1 MDEIDFE
8 TMPEFPVA
16 PIEAYDGTVMP
27 DEDDFIISSFDI
39 GVIEDDINLG
49 GKVVHAA
56 STDSPPDKVTPKKN
70 NEYKPK
76 RFSQEANQNSELMRP
91 LIVVPENLMDSVI
104 GRLARR
110 VSECLEFPEAS
121 VFMALLSS
129 ASSSVST
136 AYAVQY
142 KTHTS
147 VGLGLYT
154 IIEHPPATK
163 KSYLLGIGMHPYSV
177 AIGAHNKA
185 VGARCR
191 EILERAGEKSS
202 MPLRAFNVATD
213 ATSAALDGRLAECSE
228 GRFVIASAEQSALIS
243 LFPEAGSFASTN
255 ELILK
260 GWAGE
265 YVAGMRGG
273 RKAYEGTAQGSI
285 TLIAQSGSS
294 KRVLNASNGSG
305 MAERFIFIA
314 EPDYLGF
321 RKHEGN
327 YPTADDKAD
336 FEAASRACIDI
347 YSKKILSFA
356 NSDGDRVIYDPENLI
371 QLRASSVGYRAIRNK
386 ELDNEPRMGEL
397 KESGDMVML
406 SWLGKYETQVLKVAG
421 VMHVFECLG
430 SGCKVPEIIPDSLI
444 LNSMDLVDVL
454 SDHIQQLLRD
464 AGESGNEAEEDAII
478 DILSLK
484 PMPRRALALKAKNR
498 KPFKA
503 MQANFKM
510 ANNRIDAM
518 LKSGS
523 LVISSTSGNI
533 EIV

>member
-1 MDEIDFE
+1 MMDEIDFDS
-8 TMPEFPVA
+8 MPDFHVA

-39 GVIEDDINLG
+39 GVIDQESE
-49 GKVVHAA
+49 GKMVHAA
-56 STDSPPDKVTPKKN
+56 SSDAPPKKSEPRKPS
-70 NEYKPK
+70 EYRQKK
-76 RFSQEANQNSELMRP
+76 YNVEAIIEQAEQIRP
-91 LIVVPENLMDSVI
+91 LVVIPENLMDTVI

-185 VGARCR
+185 VRARQR
-191 EILERAGEKSS
+191 EIIERDGDKAS
-202 MPLRAFNVATD
+202 MPLPAFNVATD
-213 ATSAALDGRLAECSE
+213 ATSAAMDARLYECSE
-228 GRFVIASAEQSALIS
+228 GRFVVASAEQSALIS
-243 LFPEAGSFASTN
+243 LFPETGSFASTN

-285 TLIAQSGSS
+285 TLIAQSGTS

-305 MAERFIFIA
+305 MAERFIFMA

-336 FEAASRACIDI
+336 FEAAARACVDI

-356 NSDGDRVIYDPENLI
+356 NSEGERIVYDPENLI
-371 QLRASSVGYRAIRNK
+371 QLRASSAGYREIRNK
-386 ELDNEPRMGEL
+386 ELYNEPRMGEL

-406 SWLGKYETQVLKVAG
+406 SWLGKYETQVLKIAG
-421 VMHVFECLG
+421 IMHVFECHG
-430 SGCKVPEIIPDSLI
+430 SGCKVPEIVPDSLI
-444 LNSMDLVDVL
+444 YDAMDLVDVL
-454 SDHIQQLLRD
+454 SDHVQQLLRD
-464 AGESGNEAEEDAII
+464 AGESGSEAEEDTII
-478 DILSLK
+478 DILSAK
-484 PMPRRALALKAKNR
+484 PLPRRALALKAKNR

-510 ANNRIDAM
+510 ANNRIDTM

-523 LVISSTSGNI
+523 LVISTSGNV